1 MKCAQGESYSTL
13 VIAPVMYT
21 LRMHIHYN
29 LSNLNL
35 HLITASAYRDIYL
48 TSNTQHLIM
57 KSIKYSQLTRENE
70 IIVIVLPYHV
80 ESLCIIQLKP
90 T

>member
-1 MKCAQGESYSTL
+1 
-13 VIAPVMYT
+13 

-29 LSNLNL
+29 LLNLNL

-70 IIVIVLPYHV
+70 IIVIVLCMKDIAIEVPMSSNV
-80 ESLCIIQLKP
+80 S

>member
-1 MKCAQGESYSTL
+1 
-13 VIAPVMYT
+13 
-21 LRMHIHYN
+21 MHIHYN

-35 HLITASAYRDIYL
+35 HLITASAYRDVYL

-57 KSIKYSQLTRENE
+57 KSIKYSQMTRENE
-70 IIVIVLPYHV
+70 ITVIVLCMKDIAIEVPMSSNV
-80 ESLCIIQLKP
+80 S